1 MSAVISMN
9 YLDNGMYLVDWMVEG
24 KVILTKKIMKR

>member
-1 MSAVISMN
+1 MN
-9 YLDNGMYLVDWMVEG
+9 YLSEGTYLVDWLVEG